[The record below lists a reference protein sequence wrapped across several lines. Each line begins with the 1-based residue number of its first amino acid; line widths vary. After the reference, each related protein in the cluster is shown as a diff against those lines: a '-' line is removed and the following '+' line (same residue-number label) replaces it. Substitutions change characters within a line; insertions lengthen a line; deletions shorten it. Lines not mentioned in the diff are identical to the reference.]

1 MVTAPRFRKTW
12 ISLALL
18 ATAAGF
24 FLPAASRASAGEG
37 IAEIRVERHDP
48 SFYTR
53 LSPDD
58 AGAKIDPNVL
68 RQAYRGKLF
77 CIPDG
82 GKKEGAFHGYLW
94 VVTIL
99 HAAGGTALALIFLGH
114 RFKSFFSFLV
124 SRPEKG

>member
-1 MVTAPRFRKTW
+1 MGFGKTW
-12 ISLALL
+12 ISLTLL
-18 ATAAGF
+18 AMVAGF
-24 FLPAASRASAGEG
+24 FLLTAGMASGEGG
-37 IAEIRVERHDP
+37 IAEIKVERHDP
-48 SFYTR
+48 SYYTR
-53 LSPDD
+53 ISPDD
-58 AGAKIDPNVL
+58 AGTKIDPKVL